1 MILKSNGYNSYQSNH
16 QIIKS
21 ILSSS
26 DNLTQINLKI
36 NEYNSKHQEH
46 NAKVQQP
53 WLPLIF
59 KWDQL
64 HLTKLMARTDALFW
78 FGTITQQSGIKCR
91 IFYNYLS
98 LHHQVQ
104 PAPFQLIASARRT
117 EYLGEEIFRTYSQEQ
132 S

>member
-64 HLTKLMARTDALFW
+64 HLTKLTARTDALFW
-78 FGTITQQSGIKCR
+78 FGTITQQSGIKCQ

-98 LHHQVQ
+98 LHHQV
-104 PAPFQLIASARRT
+104 
-117 EYLGEEIFRTYSQEQ
+117 
-132 S
+132 